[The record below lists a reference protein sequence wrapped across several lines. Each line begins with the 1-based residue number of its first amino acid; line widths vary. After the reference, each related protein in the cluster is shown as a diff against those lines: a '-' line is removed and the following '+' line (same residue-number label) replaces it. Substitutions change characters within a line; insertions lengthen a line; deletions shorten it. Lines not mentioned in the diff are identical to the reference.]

1 MSDARRSTLRA
12 VRDLPGP
19 QPLETMTA
27 SQLARRARVLDAVI
41 EMVSEGADEEMQM
54 KEIADRSG
62 VALGTIY
69 RYFSS
74 KDHVM
79 AAALVEWTRGLEQ
92 RLVTRRQPSGSPA
105 DQLIEIVQLALRAYQ
120 RHPTFARLLIFV
132 ANSSDPAASECYRGM
147 GTVVFSTF
155 DAPDLDAE
163 TRDQVLTL
171 IGALWYHEL
180 VEWANDRRS
189 IDEVQAALVRAVRF
203 LLPE

>member
-1 MSDARRSTLRA
+1 MTAPRRATLTA
-12 VRDLPGP
+12 VRDLPVP
-19 QPLETMTA
+19 QPIETMTA
-27 SQLARRARVLDAVI
+27 SQLARRARVLDAVV
-41 EMVSEGADEEMQM
+41 EMVSAGADEDMQM

-92 RLVTRRQPSGSPA
+92 RLVGRRTPNGSPA
-105 DQLIEIVQLALRAYQ
+105 DQLVEIVRLALRAYQ
-120 RHPTFARLLIFV
+120 RYPTFARLLIFV
-132 ANSSDPAASECYRGM
+132 ANSSDPFASECYRGM

-155 DAPDLDAE
+155 DAPDLDEE
-163 TRDQVLTL
+163 TREQVLTL

-180 VEWANDRRS
+180 VEWTNGRRS
-189 IDEVQAALVRAVRF
+189 IDEVQQSLERAARY
-203 LLPE
+203 LLPD